1 METSLKI
8 NKNQEEKFSLRLAIS
23 TVVVLF
29 TITFSGIWAMN
40 SNLGTTEL
48 EGWEF
53 FKAFY
58 QFAKIPF
65 WILFVLNL
73 LTCWGGNKKNIKE
86 QIYLELFVL
95 IFCHLCIS
103 AMVVISWMFP
113 IETGITFSVFLWELN
128 PFCTTLM
135 IINVVVLMA
144 LFFDFL
150 AYLAKK

>member
-1 METSLKI
+1 MESLKI
-8 NKNQEEKFSLRLAIS
+8 NKNKEEKFSLRLAVSAVVVIS
-23 TVVVLF
+23 TIAF
-29 TITFSGIWAMN
+29 AGIWAMN
-40 SNLGTTEL
+40 LNLSKSGI

-73 LTCWGGNKKNIKE
+73 LTCWGGNKKNIKD
-86 QIYLELFVL
+86 QINLAIFAL

-103 AMVVISWMFP
+103 AMVVILWMLP
-113 IETGITFSVFLWELN
+113 IETGITYSTFLWEVN
-128 PFCTTLM
+128 PFSTTLV
-135 IINVVVLMA
+135 ILNVAVLMA
-144 LFFDFL
+144 LFFYFL